1 LLKHRVIP
9 CVLLKDW
16 QLTKS
21 VNFKEFR
28 TIGHPKVT
36 ARIYNN
42 RNIDE
47 LIVLDIDASTHES
60 DGINFTSLSDI
71 ADECYMPLTLG
82 GGIKNL
88 EDINRL
94 LKIGADKISINT
106 IAIEN
111 PQFIKEASL
120 TFGSQCIVVSV
131 DIKKIDGL
139 YKIYNRNLGIVENL
153 ELITWLKTIEDL
165 GAGEILLTSVDLDGA
180 QKGYDLELIKKVS
193 KELSIPI
200 IANGGAGIP
209 SHFVDAIK
217 SGADAVA
224 AASIFHF
231 SQYTPKN
238 IKEELFKN
246 NFSVRLN

>member
-1 LLKHRVIP
+1 MLKHRVIP

-106 IAIEN
+106 VAIEN